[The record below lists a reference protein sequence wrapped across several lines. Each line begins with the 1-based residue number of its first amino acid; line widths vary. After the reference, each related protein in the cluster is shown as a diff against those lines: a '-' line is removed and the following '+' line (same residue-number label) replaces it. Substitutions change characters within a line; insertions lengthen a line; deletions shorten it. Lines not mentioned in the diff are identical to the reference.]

1 MRRKRT
7 CDGRGFPPGLET
19 VGEVHVKFF
28 GVKDGIDVAAGNVE
42 YAAGA
47 ALGVGPG
54 DVDAVVGEKAGESV
68 GMLDRGDLVLTESE
82 SGFFAAIT
90 DAIGT
95 EKEITD
101 VPVGVA
107 LVDTRSSRWRKADV
121 DAAPGVGLN
130 ALGSEFFVE
139 RGEEIAASE
148 TRGVVGQEEES
159 KERDRKSESEDGP
172 FCGRGK
178 MDGDEREQRGNEGE
192 KTDENEA
199 EPESDVPG
207 ALSRV

>member
-1 MRRKRT
+1 MRRKRAR
-7 CDGRGFPPGLET
+7 DGRGFPPSLET

-42 YAAGA
+42 NAAGTT
-47 ALGVGPG
+47 LGVGPG
-54 DVDAVVGEKAGESV
+54 DVDAVGREKAGESF

-82 SGFFAAIT
+82 SGFFPAIA

-107 LVDTRSSRWRKADV
+107 LVETRSSRGREAHV
-121 DAAPGVGLN
+121 DAAPEISLN
-130 ALGSEFFVE
+130 ALGGEFFVE

-148 TRGVVGQEEES
+148 TRREVGQE
-159 KERDRKSESEDGP
+159 KKSE
-172 FCGRGK
+172 
-178 MDGDEREQRGNEGE
+178 
-192 KTDENEA
+192 
-199 EPESDVPG
+199 
-207 ALSRV
+207 

>member
-1 MRRKRT
+1 LRRKKT
-7 CDGRGFPPGLET
+7 CDGRGFPPGLQT

-42 YAAGA
+42 HAAGA

-54 DVDAVVGEKAGESV
+54 DVDAVGGEKARESV

-95 EKEITD
+95 EKEVTD

-107 LVDTRSSRWRKADV
+107 LVETRSSRGREADV
-121 DAAPGVGLN
+121 DAVPGVGLN
-130 ALGSEFFVE
+130 AMGSEFFVE
-139 RGEEIAASE
+139 RGEEIAASG

-159 KERDRKSESEDGP
+159 KERGWKSESEHDP
-172 FCGRGK
+172 FCG
-178 MDGDEREQRGNEGE
+178 
-192 KTDENEA
+192 
-199 EPESDVPG
+199 
-207 ALSRV
+207 